1 MAQGLV
7 LASALVLPV
16 VPALPWV
23 LALVKALGS
32 VWQWVLALRWGAWVL
47 RLEEEGSVLVS
58 AEEWAQALT
67 PLEGWKRAAR

>member
-7 LASALVLPV
+7 LASALVLLW

-32 VWQWVLALRWGAWVL
+32 VWQWVLVLRWGAWVL
-47 RLEEEGSVLVS
+47 RLEEVS
-58 AEEWAQALT
+58 AEEWAQALS
-67 PLEGWKRAAR
+67 PL